1 MKAMR
6 GSGRVG
12 RKLRIAAGALGVAG
26 CLAATSGSAV
36 GAITDE
42 VKTTFSP
49 KVHGYHFP
57 NSFTGDLKVPVGS
70 YNPPGPIPSIDLG
83 TINFGKNQFGLC
95 GGMSAGA
102 ADHFNAGTPA
112 PATTTTPAEGSALY
126 KYLYARQLSSLV
138 DHGKH
143 GVKTLIL
150 GMVLPEKSVKDPVFG
165 KTLLEGVNS
174 RTQDGIKKAKKKFAD
189 NKVVPI
195 LLVKTGVPSP
205 NPSNIKD
212 KITTNHQVLGVGY
225 FKNKGQRV
233 VALWDPDLRYGDAE
247 YAGAPASDLEA
258 KDGITY
264 LYSEDDKQ
272 YSDRAGT
279 HRVTGIK
286 SSFRGFFN
294 QKYDVKTPVT
304 G

>member
-1 MKAMR
+1 MR
-6 GSGRVG
+6 GPAGVW
-12 RKLRIAAGALGVAG
+12 RKLRIAAAALGAAG
-26 CLAATSGSAV
+26 LLAAIPPRAA

-49 KVHGYHFP
+49 QVHGYHFP
-57 NSFTGDLKVPVGS
+57 NVFTGDLKIPVGS
-70 YNPPGPIPSIDLG
+70 YNPPGPIPSISLG
-83 TINFGKNQFGLC
+83 TINFGTNSFGLC

-102 ADHFNAGTPA
+102 ADNFNAGTPA
-112 PATTTTPAEGSALY
+112 PATTTTPVSGTPLY
-126 KYLYARQLSSLV
+126 GYLYARQVDSLV

-150 GMVLPEKSVKDPVFG
+150 GMVLPEKDVKDPVFG
-165 KTLLEGVNS
+165 KTLLKGVNS
-174 RTQDGIKKAKKKFAD
+174 RTQGEIKKAKKKFAQD
-189 NKVVPI
+189 QVVPI

-205 NPSNIKD
+205 NPANIKA
-212 KITTNHQVLGVGY
+212 KITTNHQVLGIGY
-225 FKNKGQRV
+225 FKNRGQRV
-233 VALWDPDLRYGDAE
+233 VAVWDPNLGYGVAE
-247 YAGAPASDLEA
+247 YAGAPATDPEA
-258 KDGITY
+258 TDGITY

-286 SSFRGFFN
+286 STFRGFFR
-294 QKYDVKTPVT
+294 QKYDVKTPV